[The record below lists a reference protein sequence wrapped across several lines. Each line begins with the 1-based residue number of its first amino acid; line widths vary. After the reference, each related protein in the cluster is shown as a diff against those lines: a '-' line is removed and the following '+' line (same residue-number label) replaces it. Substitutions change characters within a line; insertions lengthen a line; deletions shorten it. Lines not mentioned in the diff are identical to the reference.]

1 MQPTGEGFKISNSGI
16 ETLAYTDDI
25 VILADSP
32 EDVRRLFNAAEKG
45 AQSVGLVFNPTKC
58 PTLHIKIDCESAV
71 QNAFNIQGEPMKSIG
86 PNDYYEVSEYPRA
99 LTLGR
104 LIRAQ

>member
-32 EDVRRLFNAAEKG
+32 EDVRAEAG
-45 AQSVGLVFNPTKC
+45 ARSVGLVFNPTKC
-58 PTLHIKIDCESAV
+58 PTLHMKIDCESVV
-71 QNAFNIQGEPMKSIG
+71 QDTAFNIQGEPMKSIG

-99 LTLGR
+99 LTSGR